1 MTSNARDT
9 AEGPAGDDQ
18 RPDPWLPL
26 ALWSAAGVG
35 LLALLVLV
43 GWVFD
48 ISVLKSVLPG
58 AVEMKANTAVGLLLT
73 ATSLLMLR
81 TRPLPRWQS
90 AAQLVALA
98 VAAIGAATLC
108 EYVTGWRLGIDE
120 LLFRDH
126 VKAFNPVPG
135 RMSPYSTVAFIAIG
149 SALAAL
155 PKRGLR
161 PLVLLGV
168 IMTVAIGALALVGYL
183 WNASELMTDQWVPPV
198 AINTAVGFILLGIGT
213 WLARGATLGRASA
226 GGAEARGSVETKVL
240 IGFIAALVLL
250 FVGGGMTY
258 RMGASFVSSAQ
269 WVTHTEEVRAKLDEL
284 YAAITD
290 AELAQRNYLLM
301 GRPVYRIEFR
311 GRAAQVDS
319 HVAELRRLIAD
330 NPAQLARLSELT
342 RLIAPWMES
351 LSRHVELFERLDSEA
366 TRPAN
371 AADDDVST
379 MESIRSRV
387 RLMDGVEVELLSTRT
402 LALASARHYTLIALL
417 TTLAIATVALLTL
430 FGSILRD
437 LRERNRSRKAIEQ
450 AQAEAQRA
458 TQVKSDFLAAMSHE
472 IRTPMNGVIGMLEV
486 LQQSSLMGPQLEM
499 VTLIRESAD
508 SLLTIIDDILDF
520 SKIEAGRLE
529 IESLPISAADA
540 VEKTCGLLNRLAE
553 RKGGTLTVFADPA
566 IPATVLGDEVRLRQ
580 VLINL
585 TNNAI
590 KFSSGLEHPGQVSVR
605 AVLVERKP
613 DSAVV
618 EFRVADNG
626 IGMDEAAVAKL
637 FTNFAQA
644 DASTTRRYGGTGL
657 GLVICKQLVDLMGG
671 IITVTSTVNKGST
684 FTVRVPFRLAP
695 QPVDAAEPA
704 SDIKDLPCLV
714 IGGGAGLADDLA
726 AYLASDA
733 ALVARALDLTAAREW
748 TRAQRPGLAIWV
760 VDAGE
765 TPPASGELVAAIRA
779 RADLAVRTVVVVVG
793 RGQRRN
799 PRAAADGIIMIDG
812 NALNRRTLINAVAI
826 AAGRA
831 SPKPEMPSG
840 KRSTITT
847 PPPAREYAIQQRRLI
862 LVAEDNE
869 INQKVIRQQLTLLG
883 YAIDVAANGREA
895 LRRWQ
900 SGDYALLFTDLHMPE
915 MDGYDLTL
923 AIRVG
928 EGGRSRMPIIAL
940 TANALSG
947 ESERCRAVGMDD
959 YLSKPASLAELAAAL
974 DKWLPAVA
982 ASPAAPGST
991 PMPVD
996 VTVLEALVG
1005 SDQQIIRE
1013 FLQEFRV
1020 TALRSAAELA
1030 DACAAQRPADAAAIA
1045 HKLKSS
1051 ARSVGALKL
1060 GELCSAMEAAAAA
1073 GEHTALAAL
1082 LPRFEAEMAA
1092 VDGYLR
1098 SWQAHDRLAV
1108 QCA

>member
-1 MTSNARDT
+1 MTSSARDKS
-9 AEGPAGDDQ
+9 EGPAGDDQ

-26 ALWSAAGVG
+26 ALWSAAGAG

-48 ISVLKSVLPG
+48 ISALKSVLPG
-58 AVEMKANTAVGLLLT
+58 AVEMKANTAVGLLLA

-90 AAQLVALA
+90 AARLVALA

-168 IMTVAIGALALVGYL
+168 ILTVAIGALALVGYL

-198 AINTAVGFILLGIGT
+198 AINTALGFILLGIGT
-213 WLARGATLGRASA
+213 WLARGAILGRASA
-226 GGAEARGSVETKVL
+226 GDAEARGSVETKVL

-258 RMGASFVSSAQ
+258 RMGVSFVSSAQ

-342 RLIAPWMES
+342 RLVAPWMES

-387 RLMDGVEVELLSTRT
+387 RLMDGVEVDLLSTRT

-499 VTLIRESAD
+499 VNLIRESAD
-508 SLLTIIDDILDF
+508 SLLTIIDDVLDF

-613 DSAVV
+613 DSVVV

-637 FTNFAQA
+637 FTSFAQA

-671 IITVTSTVNKGST
+671 IITVTSTVNKGSA

-695 QPVDAAEPA
+695 QLVDAAEPA
-704 SDIKDLPCLV
+704 SEIKDLTCLV

-733 ALVARALDLTAAREW
+733 ASVARALDLTAAREW

-765 TPPASGELVAAIRA
+765 APPASGELLAAIRA
-779 RADLAVRTVVVVVG
+779 RADLSVRTVVVVVG

-831 SPKPEMPSG
+831 SAKPEMPSG
-840 KRSTITT
+840 KHSTITT
-847 PPPAREYAIQQRRLI
+847 PPPAREHAIQQRRLI

-947 ESERCRAVGMDD
+947 ESERCRAAGMDD
-959 YLSKPASLAELAAAL
+959 YLSKPASLAELSAAL

-982 ASPAAPGST
+982 ASPAAPGT
-991 PMPVD
+991 APMPVD
-996 VTVLEALVG
+996 VSALEALVG

-1013 FLQEFRV
+1013 LLQEFRV
-1020 TALRSAAELA
+1020 TAVRSAAELA
-1030 DACAAQRPADAAAIA
+1030 NACAAQRPADAAAIA
-1045 HKLKSS
+1045 HKFKSS

-1060 GELCSAMEAAAAA
+1060 GDLCSAMEAAAAA
-1073 GEHTALAAL
+1073 GELAALAAL
-1082 LPRFEAEMAA
+1082 LPQFEAEMAA